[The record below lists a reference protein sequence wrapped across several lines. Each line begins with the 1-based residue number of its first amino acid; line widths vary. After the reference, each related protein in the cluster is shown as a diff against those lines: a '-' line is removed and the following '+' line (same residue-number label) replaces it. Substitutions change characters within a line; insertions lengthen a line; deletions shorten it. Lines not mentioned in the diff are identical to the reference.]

1 MVRNITDVLN
11 PLPLPL
17 AEPAPPKK
25 TGVQLLNE
33 SRITLSTEVPP
44 VIPSIMID
52 DTIVCTEG
60 GLLVVSG
67 QKKAGKSNAIVYILA
82 TALME
87 EVDTQKT
94 LLIRSLKQTKDIVYV
109 DTEQS
114 PAKTKEFLNRVYRIA
129 GISQEQK
136 KIRFYNIRKY
146 ELEDRFEILKAL
158 LEDAASIGLLVIDG
172 IADIVGDINDLNKAT
187 ALGDM
192 IFKNLR
198 DDMTLVTAIHE
209 GKDGQGAMGHIGQYL
224 EKKCSGTIA
233 LFKNREKKVH
243 TIKCKMVREGND
255 FDDIQFTWN
264 DTEKGFMLI
273 DENFKAQM
281 KELDTKKTDQELKNL
296 FSNIFYEKTEM
307 ERSALRDR
315 VIGHDPNIKAT
326 SSLAT
331 KQKAALRRIDKA
343 LETGLLEI
351 IKEDKKTKIY
361 KLNKD

>member
-1 MVRNITDVLN
+1 MAITDVLTA
-11 PLPLPL
+11 PPP
-17 AEPAPPKK
+17 AIQETAPPKK
-25 TGVQLLNE
+25 TGFQLLTE
-33 SRITLSTEVPP
+33 SRITLKTEVPP
-44 VIPSIMID
+44 VIPSILVD

-82 TALME
+82 TALMD

-94 LLIRSLKQTKDIVYV
+94 LLIRSLKQKKDIVYV

-129 GISQEQK
+129 GISSEQK

-158 LEDAASIGLLVIDG
+158 LEDAATIGLLVIDG

-192 IFKNLR
+192 IFKYLR

-233 LFKNREKKVH
+233 LFKNRVEKVH

-255 FDDIQFTWN
+255 FDDIKFVWN
-264 DTEKGFMLI
+264 DEEKGFMLC
-273 DENFKAQM
+273 DEDYKKQM
-281 KELDTKKTDQELKNL
+281 KEMETKQADQELKSL
-296 FSNIFYEKTEM
+296 FSTIFYEKTEM
-307 ERSALRDR
+307 ERIALRDR
-315 VIGHDPNIKAT
+315 VIGHDPNIKVTAST
-326 SSLAT
+326 AT

-343 LETGLLEI
+343 LETGLLTI
-351 IKEDKKTKIY
+351 VKEDKRNKIY